1 MATKKKIYLI
11 KTQYGSFPCVFEPEK
26 DMGGYTAEA
35 PSVQGAVS
43 WGKTLREAKRK
54 IVEAIEGSIEAR
66 AISRAKQ
73 NRTIRIVRRT
83 PARTAA

>member
-1 MATKKKIYLI
+1 MAAKKKTCIV
-11 KTQYGSFPCVFEPEK
+11 KTQYGSFPCVFEPEQ
-26 DMGGYTAEA
+26 DMGGYTVEA

-43 WGKTLREAKRK
+43 WGKTLREAKHK
-54 IVEAIEGSIEAR
+54 MVGAIEGSIEAR
-66 AISRAKQ
+66 AISRAEQ